1 MGFVDAT
8 LERLFWQNIYHLH
21 VLFLKKQADRVQQ
34 SSHTVTHTIS
44 HTAIFVPLST
54 HTMDFTLL
62 LPLLLFSGIFLFFF
76 FLNAASLFFTATFSL
91 GINYGQIAN
100 NLPHPEAVVP
110 LVKSIGATR
119 VKLYDADPRVL
130 KAFANTGVEF
140 IVGLGNEYLARM
152 RDPKQAQAWVKTNVQ
167 SYLPATKI
175 TCIAV
180 GNEVLTLNDSTLSSN
195 LLPAMESIHTAL
207 VSLNLDKQVMVT
219 TAHNLAIL
227 DVSYPPSAG
236 AFRRDLNQKL
246 SCILD
251 FHSKVGS
258 PFLINAYPYFAY
270 KSNPKQVSLDF
281 VLFESGSVSVDQ
293 VSGLHYDN
301 MFHAQI
307 DAAYSAIEKLGYKNV
322 CLQISET
329 GWPSKGDADEA
340 GATPENARK
349 YNGNLIKMIADKKGT
364 PMRPNLDLNIYVF
377 ALFNENQKP
386 GPTSERNFGLFKP
399 DGTPVYNLGFNT
411 TGLLSANTSGSVG
424 SSGGTTPSGSP
435 PAGTGTSS
443 DGYLSITADDAFNLA
458 HVELFRFHA
467 YEFYFTYNSDDAGI
481 TNHNRMGTFWD
492 QKKKK
497 ARSIAFSKFQI

>member
-1 MGFVDAT
+1 M
-8 LERLFWQNIYHLH
+8 L
-21 VLFLKKQADRVQQ
+21 
-34 SSHTVTHTIS
+34 
-44 HTAIFVPLST
+44 
-54 HTMDFTLL
+54 MDFLL
-62 LPLLLFSGIFLFFF
+62 RHHFAVPLLLLLS
-76 FLNAASLFFTATFSL
+76 ASLFFTAAFSL

-140 IVGLGNEYLARM
+140 IVGLGNEDLARM
-152 RDPKQAQAWVKTNVQ
+152 RDPKQAQAWVKANVQ
-167 SYLPATKI
+167 RFLPATNI

-195 LLPAMESIHTAL
+195 LLPAMESVHSAL

-219 TAHNLAIL
+219 TAHNLGIL

-236 AFRRDLNQKL
+236 AFRRDLTQKL

-258 PFLINAYPYFAY
+258 PFLINAYPFFAY

-281 VLFESGSVSVDQ
+281 VLFESGSGMVDPA
-293 VSGLHYDN
+293 SGLHYDN
-301 MFHAQI
+301 MFYAQV
-307 DAAYSAIEKLGYKNV
+307 DAAHSAVEKLGYKNV

-329 GWPSKGDADEA
+329 GWPSKGDNDEA

-349 YNGNLIKMIADKKGT
+349 YNGNLMKLIAEKKGT
-364 PMRPNLDLNIYVF
+364 PMRPNSDLNIYVF
-377 ALFNENQKP
+377 ALFNENEKP

-411 TGLLSANTSGSVG
+411 TGLISNNTSSSAG
-424 SSGGTTPSGSP
+424 SSGSTTSSGSS
-435 PAGTGTSS
+435 PAVTGTSS
-443 DGYLSITADDAFNLA
+443 NGYLSITADDAERLPSGGSLSFLCLMVSAILA
-458 HVELFRFHA
+458 FHL
-467 YEFYFTYNSDDAGI
+467 
-481 TNHNRMGTFWD
+481 
-492 QKKKK
+492 
-497 ARSIAFSKFQI
+497 